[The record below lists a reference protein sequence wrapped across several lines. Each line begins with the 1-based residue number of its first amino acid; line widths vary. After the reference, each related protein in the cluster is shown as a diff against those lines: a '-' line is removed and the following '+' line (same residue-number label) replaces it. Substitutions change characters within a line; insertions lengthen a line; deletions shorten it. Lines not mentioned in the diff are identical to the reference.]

1 MKFFLKN
8 SNYTSASSVN
18 KNDGSKTK
26 YKYLLVTSHYWK
38 KKLFVSSKHARE
50 KLFNGK
56 IKQKNFDGKT
66 DYSL

>member
-1 MKFFLKN
+1 MMEVKPNTNICQLHLI
-8 SNYTSASSVN
+8 SE
-18 KNDGSKTK
+18 
-26 YKYLLVTSHYWK
+26 K
-38 KKLFVSSKHARE
+38 KKLFVSPKHARE